1 MTKKVVILGAG
12 KSSSYLIKHLYSKRF
27 DLDIDINIF
36 SDKYSNYLDSFK
48 DINFQI
54 LDINDKNTLEQL
66 INKTYILVSL
76 LPPFMHYN
84 IAKICSEKG
93 INMITASYLDDKI
106 KSLENTFKKSNSF
119 LFMEMGL
126 DPGIDHIS
134 AMNTIESIKKRGEI
148 LEFESYTGGLIKYDI
163 NKNPWG
169 YKFTWNPMN
178 VIIAG
183 ADGATYLSE
192 NKKKNIPYNKVFKDI
207 SKINLSNTES
217 YEGYPNRDS
226 LKYKKLYNLDGVKT
240 LKRGTIR
247 NKSFCKT
254 WSILIDLGL
263 TNNNQLL
270 SNDYNMSYFDFFNY
284 NLKAK
289 NLNELQ
295 DFLKLEFDISPSSQ
309 EFKNLKWSG
318 FFSDKKFKLKKG
330 NFSDYLLSILKD
342 KWTLDNDDIDEI
354 VMVHKF
360 IFKVDMTLKKITSFL
375 KVEGEDK
382 TYTAMSKTVGLP
394 IAVLIEHIINNDFN
408 KSGIHLPFDKVIY
421 KPVLERLSELGI
433 SFIDK
438 EINI

>member
-106 KSLENTFKKSNSF
+106 KSLENSFKKSNSF

-226 LKYKKLYNLDGVKT
+226 LKYKKLYKLDGVKT

>member
-12 KSSSYLIKHLYSKRF
+12 KSSSYLIKHLYSNRF